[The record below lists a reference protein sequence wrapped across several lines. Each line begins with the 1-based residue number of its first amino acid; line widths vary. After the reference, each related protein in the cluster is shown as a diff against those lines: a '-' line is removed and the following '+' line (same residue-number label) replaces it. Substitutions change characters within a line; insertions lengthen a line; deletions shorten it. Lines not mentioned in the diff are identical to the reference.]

1 MPSKDGERQRQLEAG
16 KLRQQS
22 KRIGG
27 MHGFQ
32 RNKRPFGRPDCTE
45 FLSTAAMVGQPGMS
59 MSLRK
64 LLQRCLR
71 SDFANDFQPSDQS
84 VRVAG
89 PDCLS
94 AAGSARGIERHVVFF
109 QAR

>member
-1 MPSKDGERQRQLEAG
+1 MAEEQQKQLEAG
-16 KLRQQS
+16 EVRQQS
-22 KRIGG
+22 KKSEEC
-27 MHGFQ
+27 HGFQ

-59 MSLRK
+59 MSLCK

-71 SDFANDFQPSDQS
+71 SDFVNGFQPSDQS

-89 PDCLS
+89 PDRLP
-94 AAGSARGIERHVVFF
+94 ATGPARGIERHFVFF
-109 QAR
+109 KAR